1 MKNPLDEKLS
11 RGFFDMVGMSRYE
24 AESLCKYSIL
34 GNSITIFEYD
44 YYEVVSI
51 ERDSHSNSKWLCLR
65 VYIFR

>member
-11 RGFFDMVGMSRYE
+11 RGFFGMAGMSRYE
-24 AESLCKYSIL
+24 AEVLCKYSIL
-34 GNSITIFEYD
+34 GGITIFEYD

-65 VYIFR
+65 VCIF

>member
-11 RGFFDMVGMSRYE
+11 RGFFGMAGMSRYE
-24 AESLCKYSIL
+24 AEALFKYSIL
-34 GNSITIFEYD
+34 GHNDFEYD

-65 VYIFR
+65 VCIF